1 MIEDVIVYS
10 QVKDCNIGGN
20 NMKIRRE
27 INRFHELADMVWS
40 GAVDTIADIQNAN
53 KEDEFMNFLE
63 AVFCDE
69 VPTDTEV
76 NDFIWHDRDYIYE
89 SLGLTENGELIEE
102 TMAKALND
110 SIDSLIVS
118 DDFDEFCGDC
128 DCEKCICNEIC
139 RSLADCEALF
149 EDYKNQV
156 ITIDDIKET
165 WEEETGMNIWK

>member
-1 MIEDVIVYS
+1 ME
-10 QVKDCNIGGN
+10 
-20 NMKIRRE
+20 IRKE
-27 INRFHELADMVWS
+27 INSFHELADMVWS
-40 GAVDTIADIQNAN
+40 GATDTIADIQNAN

-89 SLGLTENGELIEE
+89 NIGLTENGELPW
-102 TMAKALND
+102 ND

-118 DDFDEFCGDC
+118 DNFEEFCGDC
-128 DCEKCICNEIC
+128 DGCICNEIC
-139 RSLADCEALF
+139 STMDDCKALF

>member
-1 MIEDVIVYS
+1 ME
-10 QVKDCNIGGN
+10 
-20 NMKIRRE
+20 IRKE
-27 INRFHELADMVWS
+27 INDFYALADMVWS
-40 GAVDTIADIQNAN
+40 GATDTIADIQNAN

-89 SLGLTENGELIEE
+89 SHGLTENGELPEDEE
-102 TMAKALND
+102 PEEEMVETLNK

-118 DDFDEFCGDC
+118 DNFEEFCGDC
-128 DCEKCICNEIC
+128 DVCICNEIC
-139 RSLADCEALF
+139 STMDDCEALF

>member
-1 MIEDVIVYS
+1 MEI
-10 QVKDCNIGGN
+10 K
-20 NMKIRRE
+20 KE
-27 INRFHELADMVWS
+27 INDFYALVGMVWS

-53 KEDEFMNFLE
+53 KETEFMNFLE
-63 AVFCDE
+63 MVFCDE

-89 SLGLTENGELIEE
+89 NLGLTENGELIEDE
-102 TMAKALND
+102 MAKALND
-110 SIDSLIVS
+110 SIDRLIVS
-118 DDFDEFCGDC
+118 DDFDEFCDDC

-139 RSLADCEALF
+139 RSLSDCEALF

-165 WEEETGMNIWK
+165 WEEETGMNIW

>member
-1 MIEDVIVYS
+1 ME
-10 QVKDCNIGGN
+10 
-20 NMKIRRE
+20 IRKE
-27 INRFHELADMVWS
+27 INGFNELADMVWS

-63 AVFCDE
+63 AVFCEE

-76 NDFIWHDRDYIYE
+76 NDFIWFERDYIYE
-89 SLGLTENGELIEE
+89 NIGLTENGELPEE
-102 TMAKALND
+102 ESEEEMVETLNE
-110 SIDSLIVS
+110 SINRLIVS

-139 RSLADCEALF
+139 RSLTECEALF

-156 ITIDDIKET
+156 ITIDDIKKT
-165 WEEETGMNIWK
+165 CEEETGMDIWK

>member
-1 MIEDVIVYS
+1 ME
-10 QVKDCNIGGN
+10 
-20 NMKIRRE
+20 IRKE
-27 INRFHELADMVWS
+27 INGFNELADMVWS
-40 GAVDTIADIQNAN
+40 GATDTIADIQRAN

-63 AVFCDE
+63 SVFCDE

-76 NDFIWHDRDYIYE
+76 NDFIWFERDCIYE
-89 SLGLTENGELIEE
+89 NIGLTENGELIEE
-102 TMAKALND
+102 AMAKALND

-149 EDYKNQV
+149 EDFKNQV

-165 WEEETGMNIWK
+165 WEEETGMNVWR

>member
-1 MIEDVIVYS
+1 ME
-10 QVKDCNIGGN
+10 
-20 NMKIRRE
+20 IRKE
-27 INRFHELADMVWS
+27 INDFYALADMVWS
-40 GAVDTIADIQNAN
+40 GAVDTITDIQNAN

-89 SLGLTENGELIEE
+89 NIGLTENGELPEDEPEEEAEE
-102 TMAKALND
+102 TLND
-110 SIDSLIVS
+110 SIDSLILS
-118 DDFDEFCGDC
+118 DAFEAFCDDC
-128 DCEKCICNEIC
+128 ARCICNEIC

-165 WEEETGMNIWK
+165 WEEETGMNVWK